1 MPTNK
6 FFQSGRGIGSTE
18 EQNLLQV
25 LVNESIQIAGCD
37 FVYLPRTIVNVDE
50 LYREDYIS
58 KFEKNFIIEMY
69 IENYEAFLGDGALIS
84 KFGFTLGD
92 RLRLIVSRERFESI
106 VGRVLPVEGD
116 LILYPTGRSLFEV
129 KYVDD
134 KNPLFPLGARQYF
147 ILTCEVFKYSNETID
162 TGTEADEVKTNYNND
177 GATGIGD
184 PFAKNDQIQTK
195 SNIVIDFTESNPF
208 SQNN

>member
-37 FVYLPRTIVNVDE
+37 FVYLPRTIVNIDN

-58 KFEKNFIIEMY
+58 KFIDGYLIEMY
-69 IENYEAFLGDGALIS
+69 IENYEGFLGDGALIS

-92 RLRLIVSRERFESI
+92 RLRLIVSRERFQTI
-106 VGRVLPVEGD
+106 IGKALPVEGD
-116 LILYPTGRSLFEV
+116 LVMFPTSRSLFEI

-134 KNPLFPLGARQYF
+134 KTPLFPLGSRQYF
-147 ILTCEVFKYSNETID
+147 VITCEVFTYSNETINTD
-162 TGTEADEVKTNYNND
+162 SEADEVPLAYGND
-177 GATGIGD
+177 GATGIAD
-184 PFAKNDQIQTK
+184 PYAKNKAIQDK
-195 SNIVIDFTESNPF
+195 SDIVIDFTESNPF
-208 SQNN
+208 SQ

>member
-6 FFQSGRGIGSTE
+6 YFQSGRGIGSQE

-25 LVNESIQIAGCD
+25 LVNESIQIGGCD
-37 FVYLPRTIVNVDE
+37 FIYLPRTIVNVDE

-58 KFEKNFIIEMY
+58 KFTKNYVIEMF
-69 IENYEAFLGDGALIS
+69 IENYESFLGDGALIS

-92 RLRLIVSRERFESI
+92 RLRLIVSRERFETI
-106 VGRVLPVEGD
+106 VGLTLPVEGD
-116 LILYPTGRSLFEV
+116 LIMYPTSRSLFEI

-147 ILTCEVFKYSNETID
+147 VLTCEVFKYSNETID
-162 TGTEADEVKTNYNND
+162 TGTEADEVAEVYHND
-177 GATGIGD
+177 GATGIMD
-184 PFAKNDQIQTK
+184 PFAKNNEIQTK
-195 SNIVIDFTESNPF
+195 GNVILNFDENNPF
-208 SQNN
+208 GTP

>member
-6 FFQSGRGIGSTE
+6 FFQAGRGIGTRE

-25 LVNESIQIAGCD
+25 LVNESIQIGGCD
-37 FVYLPRTIVNVDE
+37 FYYLPRTIVNVDE

-58 KFEKNFIIEMY
+58 KFEKNFVIEMY

-92 RLRLIVSRERFESI
+92 RIRLIVSRERFSSI
-106 VGRVLPVEGD
+106 VGLELPVEGD
-116 LILYPTGRSLFEV
+116 LVMYPASRSLFEV
-129 KYVDD
+129 KFVDD
-134 KNPLFPLGARQYF
+134 KNPLYPLGSRQYF
-147 ILTCEVFKYSNETID
+147 TLTCEVFKYSNETMN
-162 TGTEADEVKTNYNND
+162 TGTEADDVNVYHND

-184 PFAKNDQIQTK
+184 PFAKNNEIQIK
-195 SNIVIDFTESNPF
+195 SNTILNFSESNPF
-208 SQNN
+208 GIP

>member
-6 FFQSGRGIGSTE
+6 FFQSGRGIGSAE

-58 KFEKNFIIEMY
+58 KFERNFVIEMF

-106 VGRVLPVEGD
+106 VGKVLPVEGD
-116 LILYPTGRSLFEV
+116 LIMYPTGRSLFEI

-162 TGTEADEVKTNYNND
+162 TGTEADEVNVTYNND

-184 PFAKNDQIQTK
+184 PFAKNDKIQTK
-195 SNIVIDFTESNPF
+195 
-208 SQNN
+208 

>member
-37 FVYLPRTIVNVDE
+37 FVYIPRTIVNIDE
-50 LYREDYIS
+50 LYREDYVS
-58 KFEKNFIIEMY
+58 KFEKNFIIEMF

-92 RLRLIVSRERFESI
+92 RLRLVVSRERFESI
-106 VGRVLPVEGD
+106 VGKVLPVEGD
-116 LILYPTGRSLFEV
+116 LILYPTSRSIFEV

-162 TGTEADEVKTNYNND
+162 TGTEADEVQQTYAND

-184 PFAKNDQIQTK
+184 PFAKNDQIQIK
-195 SNIVIDFTESNPF
+195 SDILLDFTESNPF
-208 SQNN
+208 GRP

>member
-37 FVYLPRTIVNVDE
+37 FVYIQRSIVKLDE

-58 KFEKNFIIEMY
+58 KFVNAFTIEMY
-69 IENYEAFLGDGALIS
+69 IENYDAFLGDGALIS
-84 KFGFTLGD
+84 KFGFSLGD
-92 RLRLIVSRERFESI
+92 RLRLIVSRERFTSI
-106 VGRVLPVEGD
+106 TGKALPVEGD
-116 LILYPTGRSLFEV
+116 LVMFPTTRSLFEI

-134 KNPLFPLGARQYF
+134 KTPLYPLGNRQYF
-147 ILTCEVFKYSNETID
+147 VITCEVFTYSNETIN
-162 TGTEADEVKTNYNND
+162 TGSEADEVQIAYGND
-177 GATGIGD
+177 GATGIAD
-184 PFAKNDQIQTK
+184 PYAKNKAIQDK

-208 SQNN
+208 SQ